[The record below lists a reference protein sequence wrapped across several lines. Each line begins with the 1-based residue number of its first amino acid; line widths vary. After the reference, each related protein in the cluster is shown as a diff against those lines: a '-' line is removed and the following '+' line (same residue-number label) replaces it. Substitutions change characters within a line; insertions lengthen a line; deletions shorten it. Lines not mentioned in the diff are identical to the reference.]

1 MKLKDIDVRKLKGVA
16 LDYAVAKAT
25 NKPAVGVILDYID
38 YKKEVKCCVNFDKLS
53 QYIYSPST
61 RWSHCGRLID
71 HFKVELGFDVTEESE
86 PYYAV
91 YFDEVVSGG
100 SYQEAVCRVIV
111 HIHGCDG
118 LSIPDE
124 LLKD

>member
-16 LDYAVAKAT
+16 LDYAVAKVI
-25 NKPAVGVILDYID
+25 NKPAVGVILDY
-38 YKKEVKCCVNFDKLS
+38 KKEVKCCVNSDKLS

-61 RWSHCGRLID
+61 RWSQCGRLID
-71 HFKVELGFDVTEESE
+71 NSKIDLGFDVAEENE
-86 PYYAV
+86 PYYAI
-91 YFDEVVSGG
+91 YFDEVVYGS
-100 SYQEAVCRVIV
+100 SYQEAVCRAIV
-111 HIHGCDG
+111 DIHGCDG

>member
-1 MKLKDIDVRKLKGVA
+1 MQLKDINISKLKGVA
-16 LDYAVAKAT
+16 LDYAVAKVI
-25 NKPAVGVILDYID
+25 NKPAVGVILD

-61 RWSHCGRLID
+61 RWSQCGRLID

-86 PYYAV
+86 PYYAI
-91 YFDEVVSGG
+91 YFDEHLSGS
-100 SYQEAVCRVIV
+100 SYQEAVCRAIV
-111 HIHGCDG
+111 NIHGCDG

-124 LLKD
+124 LLKN